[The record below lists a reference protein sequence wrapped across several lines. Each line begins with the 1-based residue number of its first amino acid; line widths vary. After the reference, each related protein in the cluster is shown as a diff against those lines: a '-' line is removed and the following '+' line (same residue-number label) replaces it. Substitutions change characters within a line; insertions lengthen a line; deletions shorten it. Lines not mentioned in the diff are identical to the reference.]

1 MRRDMDL
8 VRQILFVVEEREE
21 EELRRAPLA
30 VPGYDQ
36 PTVARHVEIMQEAG
50 LVDAHVMRA
59 DGVPP
64 QAARV
69 FRLTWEGHDFLEATR
84 NDTVWAK
91 TKQFVKEKGGGASL
105 AIVKALAIKYGRA
118 HFGLPVE

>member
-8 VRQILFVVEEREE
+8 VRQILLAVEEREE
-21 EELRRAPLA
+21 EDLRRSTLS
-30 VPGYDQ
+30 VEGYGEQ
-36 PTVARHVEIMQEAG
+36 AVARHVEIMQEAG

-64 QAARV
+64 YAARV

-84 NDTVWAK
+84 NETVWAK

-105 AIVKALAIKYGRA
+105 AIMKAVAVRFAKEQ
-118 HFGLPVE
+118 FGLSVE